1 MHAGIPALGPAYV
14 QAPGGEVDVVPPQR
28 HQLRG
33 SEAVAVGHQD
43 GRGVPMPR
51 AILPGRL
58 NEPLDLSLGQIFA
71 AAPANCY
78 IY

>member
-1 MHAGIPALGPAYV
+1 M

-28 HQLRG
+28 HDLRG
-33 SEAVAVGHQD
+33 SEAVAVGDQD
-43 GRGVPMPR
+43 GRGVPVP
-51 AILPGRL
+51 AAVLLGGL
-58 NEPLDLSLGQIFA
+58 DEPLDLPLGQIFA